1 MPAFGSVT
9 IGVAVGGGGGVG
21 VRAANR
27 EVGGGNGG
35 GIGGIVDDFA
45 VPVGVKIEVEGDQTG
60 GYAVGTAHAP
70 ARTEVG
76 RFLTARDGKEGDG
89 NRKEKGGGYSVNL
102 QRINEGATA
111 LAEKE
116 SRRAFFTPPFANLLI
131 LSCLSIQRNNRG

>member
-9 IGVAVGGGGGVG
+9 KCVAVGGDGGIGVG
-21 VRAANR
+21 AANR
-27 EVGGGNGG
+27 EVVGGDYG
-35 GIGGIVDDFA
+35 GIGEMVVRDA
-45 VPVGVKIEVEGDQTG
+45 VPGGVCGEVDGDQTG

-116 SRRAFFTPPFANLLI
+116 SRRAFFTPPRLLI
-131 LSCLSIQRNNRG
+131 C